1 MSASGYEPELCVC
14 SNQTGSS
21 KRVCSSTGRAAV
33 SKTEGCGFD
42 SFHARNRYNIVKAD
56 YQVLMDL
63 VSSAFFIIFASE
75 SINKNQLMQL
85 VKVVKKTK
93 SKIEQAKT
101 LLKIFCLLSEIKL
114 SESELTVLAY
124 FLVYKITQETKDLII
139 KSEIFNEDSLKN
151 AISKL
156 SRVGLIKKSAG
167 RRKEYLINEN
177 INLTLDV
184 KVGML
189 IQIDNS

>member
-1 MSASGYEPELCVC
+1 
-14 SNQTGSS
+14 
-21 KRVCSSTGRAAV
+21 
-33 SKTEGCGFD
+33 
-42 SFHARNRYNIVKAD
+42 
-56 YQVLMDL
+56 
-63 VSSAFFIIFASE
+63 
-75 SINKNQLMQL
+75 MQL

-167 RRKEYLINEN
+167 RRKEYFINEN
-177 INLTLDV
+177 INIVPDIR
-184 KVGML
+184 VGML

>member
-1 MSASGYEPELCVC
+1 
-14 SNQTGSS
+14 
-21 KRVCSSTGRAAV
+21 
-33 SKTEGCGFD
+33 
-42 SFHARNRYNIVKAD
+42 
-56 YQVLMDL
+56 
-63 VSSAFFIIFASE
+63 
-75 SINKNQLMQL
+75 MQL

-156 SRVGLIKKSAG
+156 SRVGLIRKSAG
-167 RRKEYLINEN
+167 RRKEYIINETIN
-177 INLTLDV
+177 IVPDNN
-184 KVGML
+184 VGML
-189 IQIDNS
+189 IRIDNS